1 MRTIRVGVSNKI
13 AKNIDHS
20 VIICGNSDYQ
30 VSFILDEEWQALFGV
45 SSGASAE
52 DTSNDTSSSSEQ
64 LSEPVQPLAVVARF
78 IINNQVIDKPI
89 IVQGEQYLAQVPVLS
104 NGNNC
109 EISIYAETG
118 GQVIT
123 TTSAF
128 FLGVNTNQ
136 EGMEPPDEFV
146 TSVGISNG
154 MLWANYG
161 GGQITL
167 GRVFSEI
174 TGGYIDNNGYLVL
187 EINEDTQEDEG

>member
-45 SSGASAE
+45 SSGTSAE
-52 DTSNDTSSSSEQ
+52 DTSNDTSSSSEG
-64 LSEPVQPLAVVARF
+64 LGEPVQPLAVVARF

-89 IVQGEQYLAQVPVLS
+89 ITQGDQYLAQVPVLS

-136 EGMEPPDEFV
+136 EGMEPPDTFV

-174 TGGYIDNNGYLVL
+174 TGGYIDDNGYLIL
-187 EINEDTQEDEG
+187 EINEDPQDGEG

>member
-45 SSGASAE
+45 SSGTSAE

-89 IVQGEQYLAQVPVLS
+89 IVQGDQYLAQVPVLS

-136 EGMEPPDEFV
+136 EGMEPPDSFITE
-146 TSVGISNG
+146 TGITNG
-154 MLWANYG
+154 ILWANYG
-161 GGQITL
+161 GTIQTL
-167 GRVFSEI
+167 GQVVSEI
-174 TGGYIDNNGYLVL
+174 TGGYIDDNGYLIL
-187 EINEDTQEDEG
+187 EINEDTPVDEG

>member
-45 SSGASAE
+45 SSGTSAE

-64 LSEPVQPLAVVARF
+64 LSEPVQPLTVVARF

-89 IVQGEQYLAQVPVLS
+89 IVQGDQYLAQVPVLS

-118 GQVIT
+118 SQVIT

-136 EGMEPPDEFV
+136 EGMEPPDSFV
-146 TSVGISNG
+146 TEVELTSEGV
-154 MLWANYG
+154 LVANYG
-161 GGQITL
+161 GALVTL
-167 GRVFSEI
+167 GRVIPALTDADVDE
-174 TGGYIDNNGYLVL
+174 NGYLWL
-187 EINEDTQEDEG
+187 EFN